1 MERRPATEEEAK
13 ALASPLRLRILRL
26 CLDEAHT
33 NKQLAERLGKDP
45 ATLLHHVRT
54 LERTGFLAAEPER
67 RGTRGARERPYRA
80 TGKSWG
86 LSLDASTGSSLAMLD
101 AFSAELREN
110 LDPVMF
116 TRIAIRLGKDDLD
129 AFTERMQALVEEF
142 LARDDPAQP
151 SYGFLVAGHRQR
163 PVEDRSAPRA
173 P

>member
-26 CLDEAHT
+26 CLDEAWT
-33 NKQLAERLGKDP
+33 NKQLAEHLGKDP

-67 RGTRGARERPYRA
+67 RGARGARERPYRA

-86 LSLDASTGSSLAMLD
+86 LSLDGDTGNSLAMLD

-110 LDPVMF
+110 LDPVVF
-116 TRIAIRLGKDDLD
+116 TRIAIRLAPEDLD
-129 AFTERMQALVEEF
+129 ELRDRMQALVEEF
-142 LARDDPAQP
+142 VTRDEPGQP
-151 SYGFLVAGHRQR
+151 SYGFLIAGHRR
-163 PVEDRSAPRA
+163 TMPDGS
-173 P
+173 

>member
-26 CLDEAHT
+26 CLDDAWT
-33 NKQLAERLGKDP
+33 NKQLAQHLGKDP

-67 RGTRGARERPYRA
+67 RGARGARERPYRA
-80 TGKSWG
+80 TGKSWRI
-86 LSLDASTGSSLAMLD
+86 SLGDSTGNSLAMLD

-116 TRIAIRLGKDDLD
+116 TRIAIRLGQADLD
-129 AFTERMQALVEEF
+129 EFGERMQALVEEF
-142 LARDDPAQP
+142 VARDEPGQP
-151 SYGFLVAGHRQR
+151 SYGFLIAGHRR
-163 PVEDRSAPRA
+163 TTPDES
-173 P
+173 